1 MNLLIDDFS
10 ATATLMV
17 IGLAAL
23 VTYSLRIGGLL
34 LSEKLP
40 KAERFKKFMDALPGT
55 ILLSLIAPRIAAAG
69 FWGGVAVLC
78 TGLCSYFTRNIF
90 LAMLVGVGIVALARH
105 TGL

>member
-1 MNLLIDDFS
+1 M
-10 ATATLMV
+10 MV
-17 IGLAAL
+17 IGFAAL

-40 KAERFKKFMDALPGT
+40 KAGRFKKFMAALSGT
-55 ILLSLIAPRIAAAG
+55 ILLSLIAPGIASAGLWGGIAA
-69 FWGGVAVLC
+69 FC

-90 LAMLVGVGIVALARH
+90 LAMLVGVGIVALARQ